1 MFNIQSD
8 GDKGVALGSLNGLAK
23 MLALKYWRDKMCV
36 CFGLGY
42 LRKANKCNMRKNG
55 QGSFVSATFCQN
67 IPKQI
72 LPCKCNQWNTHYIE
86 KGWHITNQWGYW
98 TPPQI
103 EVGLDFSAN
112 RSCWRPRMQNNHKFS
127 FCDGYSNPPRGLAP
141 ASWLRFFGR
150 SLLLAP
156 LRSRG

>member
-42 LRKANKCNMRKNG
+42 LSRAHKCKMRKKWAGVFRKRN
-55 QGSFVSATFCQN
+55 F
-67 IPKQI
+67 
-72 LPCKCNQWNTHYIE
+72 LPCKCNRWNTHYIE
-86 KGWHITNQWGYW
+86 KGLYITNQWGYW

-112 RSCWRPRMQNNHKFS
+112 RSRWRPRMQNNHKFS
-127 FCDGYSNPPRGLAP
+127 FCDGYSNPPRGGAP
-141 ASWLRFFGR
+141 ASWLRFFCR
-150 SLLLAP
+150 SLLLAS